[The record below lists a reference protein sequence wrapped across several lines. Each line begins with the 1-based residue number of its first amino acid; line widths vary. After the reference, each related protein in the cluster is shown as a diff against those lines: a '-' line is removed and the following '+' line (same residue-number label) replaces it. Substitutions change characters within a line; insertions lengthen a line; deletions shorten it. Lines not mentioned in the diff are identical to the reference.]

1 MKQLGTDEEVFAAA
15 CVVYFYSTDAVMDIL
30 ESYSQYSYCT
40 YLSKLLLQQTVLQ
53 LPLSLYSAFSV
64 VLIKLLE
71 CDELKKNQDDL
82 PLVNSTLAN
91 LNFEKAYNEVESQKI
106 VCTLLRDICAR
117 FYTIVN
123 GSTIEICCK
132 FLDLQDDYPKL
143 IELCSLRYFMNKF
156 TQKEQKVADTAYLY
170 FKNHYEHCV
179 SARHQESE
187 SSEYSDSDDGK
198 TEQLL
203 LSYVQLFIQQMS
215 HTQQIIVPVVLEN
228 YFLPF
233 VLRVDPKMISDLIV
247 ILANNHLSVYKVL
260 AV

>member
-1 MKQLGTDEEVFAAA
+1 MITNFSDFAQQFAAGVSAEHFAQFAAQPNVIQIVAQTRAQLIQKIIPELSVQESRVKQLSTDEEVFSAA

-30 ESYSQYSYCT
+30 DSYPQYSYCT

-71 CDELKKNQDDL
+71 CDELKKIQDDL

-117 FYTIVN
+117 FYTIIN

-132 FLDLQDDYPKL
+132 FLDLQEDYPKL

-156 TQKEQKVADTAYLY
+156 TQKEQKVADTAYQY
-170 FKNHYEHCV
+170 FKNHYQHCV
-179 SARHQESE
+179 NAR
-187 SSEYSDSDDGK
+187 
-198 TEQLL
+198 
-203 LSYVQLFIQQMS
+203 
-215 HTQQIIVPVVLEN
+215 
-228 YFLPF
+228 
-233 VLRVDPKMISDLIV
+233 
-247 ILANNHLSVYKVL
+247 
-260 AV
+260 